1 MVVWVTYFID
11 AVSVQ
16 RLQCD
21 SPGSEVIA
29 STPCDRRRA
38 LSWPYSLGWFTLCL
52 WQHMV
57 AAVALCSRC
66 VCLQHNTWTPLQNH
80 LSTLQCPSSFL
91 LLSLSLLSFSL
102 NLCFAAFKDTFD
114 ASVCVYL
121 FLSSFKRFTKLSK
134 TQPVCHSKPGPR
146 YGCAF
151 LPIPMMIVT

>member
-1 MVVWVTYFID
+1 MAVQLGLVHSLSVTTHG
-11 AVSVQ
+11 
-16 RLQCD
+16 
-21 SPGSEVIA
+21 GSCGPVF
-29 STPCDRRRA
+29 P
-38 LSWPYSLGWFTLCL
+38 LCL
-52 WQHMV
+52 SATQHMD
-57 AAVALCSRC
+57 AS
-66 VCLQHNTWTPLQNH
+66 PKP
-80 LSTLQCPSSFL
+80 LQCPSSYL